1 MQTRL
6 KNPQKEKLG
15 CPNANV
21 TRRVNRHGGIA
32 VPKTCF
38 HGRQSGQKGW
48 GGEGEGG
55 RRLGVGG
62 KWGVCVFDKEYP

>member
-48 GGEGEGG
+48 GGGG
-55 RRLGVGG
+55 GG
-62 KWGVCVFDKEYP
+62 GAEAGSRG